1 MNVLTL
7 DVEEWFHLLDF
18 DATRT
23 EAEWGKYEV
32 RIYEN
37 VDRILDILER
47 TNTKA
52 TFFIIGWVAKTYPD
66 VVKKIAAKYQIGSH
80 TMNHQLVWQQSR
92 EEFKEDVSSSVKLLE
107 DITGQKVEC
116 FRAPGFSI
124 RESEAWA
131 FEILY
136 DLGIKYDSSIFPA
149 HHAHGG
155 MPEFYSSEPTNVVCC
170 SREIKEFPISYKTIA
185 GKHLVFSGGGYFRLF
200 PYPIIKKWSKEQ
212 GDYLLSY
219 IHPRDLD
226 GGQPMLDGLPLA
238 RKFKSYVGTKGA
250 AKKLEKYL
258 NDFEFTDIAT
268 AAQKIYWYDAPTFT
282 LYHDSISAEQKAT
295 FRANEKIS
303 NDAKKVK
310 KLCKNIGDASY
321 EFRKG
326 MIGGMDRMLKKDK

>member
-1 MNVLTL
+1 MNILTF

-23 EAEWGKYEV
+23 EADWGKYEV

-52 TFFIIGWVAKTYPD
+52 TFFIIGWVAKTYPE

-92 EEFKEDVSSSVKLLE
+92 DEFKEDVSSSIKLLE

-136 DLGIKYDSSIFPA
+136 DLGIKYDCSIFPA

-155 MPEFYSSEPTNVVCC
+155 MPSYGDATPALIKHGDVM
-170 SREIKEFPISYKTIA
+170 IKEFPVTAKTIM
-185 GKHLVFSGGGYFRLF
+185 GKKIIFSGGGYFRLM
-200 PYPIIKKWSKEQ
+200 PYPIIKKWSKEC
-212 GDYLLSY
+212 DEYLLSY

-226 GGQPMLDGLPLA
+226 GGQPMLEGLPLK

-250 AKKLEKYL
+250 AEKLRLYL
-258 NDFEFTDIAT
+258 QDFEFTDVKT
-268 AAQKIYWYDAPTFT
+268 AADNICW
-282 LYHDSISAEQKAT
+282 
-295 FRANEKIS
+295 EKVPI
-303 NDAKKVK
+303 VE
-310 KLCKNIGDASY
+310 L
-321 EFRKG
+321 
-326 MIGGMDRMLKKDK
+326 

>member
-1 MNVLTL
+1 MNILTF

-52 TFFIIGWVAKTYPD
+52 TFFIIGWVAKMYPD

-80 TMNHQLVWQQSR
+80 TMNHQLVWQQTP
-92 EEFKEDVSSSVKLLE
+92 EEFRNDVESSVKLLQ
-107 DITGQKVEC
+107 DITGQPIEC

-124 RESEAWA
+124 RESEPWA
-131 FEILY
+131 FDILA
-136 DLGIKYDSSIFPA
+136 DLGIKYDCSIFPA

-155 MPEFYSSEPTNVVCC
+155 MPSYGASVPALIKHGDVTM
-170 SREIKEFPISYKTIA
+170 KEFPVSTKDIM
-185 GKHLVFSGGGYFRLF
+185 GKKIIFSGGGYFRLA
-200 PYPIIKKWSKEQ
+200 PYWLIKKWSKES

-226 GGQPMLDGLPLA
+226 GGQPMLEGLPLK

-250 AKKLEKYL
+250 AEKLRHYL
-258 NDFEFTDIAT
+258 KDFKFTDVKT
-268 AAQKIYWYDAPTFT
+268 AAENICWEKVPVVT
-282 LYHDSISAEQKAT
+282 L
-295 FRANEKIS
+295 
-303 NDAKKVK
+303 
-310 KLCKNIGDASY
+310 
-321 EFRKG
+321 
-326 MIGGMDRMLKKDK
+326 

>member
-1 MNVLTL
+1 MNILTF

-23 EAEWGKYEV
+23 ENEWEKYEV

-37 VDRILDILER
+37 VDRILDILEH

-80 TMNHQLVWQQSR
+80 TMNHQLVWQQSS
-92 EEFKEDVSSSVKLLE
+92 EQFKDDVESSVKLLQ
-107 DITGQKVEC
+107 DITGQPVEC

-131 FEILY
+131 FDILSE
-136 DLGIKYDSSIFPA
+136 LGIKYDCSIFPA

-155 MPEFYSSEPTNVVCC
+155 MASYGAPVPALIKHGDTVM
-170 SREIKEFPISYKTIA
+170 KEFPVTTKTIA
-185 GKHLVFSGGGYFRLF
+185 GKKIIFSGGGYFRLC
-200 PYPIIKKWSKEQ
+200 PYPLIKKWSKENL
-212 GDYLLSY
+212 DYLLSY

-226 GGQPMLDGLPLA
+226 GGQPMLEGLPLK

-250 AKKLEKYL
+250 ADKLRHYL
-258 NDFEFTDIAT
+258 KDFTFTDVKT
-268 AAQKIYWYDAPTFT
+268 AAE
-282 LYHDSISAEQKAT
+282 SICW
-295 FRANEKIS
+295 EKVPVVS
-303 NDAKKVK
+303 
-310 KLCKNIGDASY
+310 L
-321 EFRKG
+321 
-326 MIGGMDRMLKKDK
+326 

>member
-1 MNVLTL
+1 MNILTF

-23 EAEWGKYEV
+23 EDEWGKYEV

-80 TMNHQLVWQQSR
+80 TMNHQLVWQQTP
-92 EEFKEDVSSSVKLLE
+92 EEFSNDVESSVKLLQ
-107 DITGQKVEC
+107 DITGQPVEC

-131 FEILY
+131 FDILA
-136 DLGIKYDSSIFPA
+136 DLGIKYDCSIFPA

-155 MPEFYSSEPTNVVCC
+155 MASYGAPVPSLIKHGDIV
-170 SREIKEFPISYKTIA
+170 IKEFPVTTKTFM
-185 GKHLVFSGGGYFRLF
+185 GKKIIFSGGGYFRLM
-200 PYPIIKKWSKEQ
+200 PYPLIKKWSKES

-226 GGQPMLDGLPLA
+226 GGQPMLEGLPLK

-250 AKKLEKYL
+250 AKKLEQYL
-258 NDFEFTDIAT
+258 NDFKFTDVKT
-268 AAQKIYWYDAPTFT
+268 AAE
-282 LYHDSISAEQKAT
+282 SISW
-295 FRANEKIS
+295 EKVPVVS
-303 NDAKKVK
+303 
-310 KLCKNIGDASY
+310 L
-321 EFRKG
+321 
-326 MIGGMDRMLKKDK
+326 

>member
-1 MNVLTL
+1 MNILTF

-23 EAEWGKYEV
+23 ETEWGNYEV

-52 TFFIIGWVAKTYPD
+52 TFFIIGWIAKTYPD
-66 VVKKIAAKYQIGSH
+66 VVKKIAGKYQIGSH

-92 EEFKEDVSSSVKLLE
+92 KEFREDVETGVKMLE
-107 DITGQKVEC
+107 DITGKKVEC

-131 FEILY
+131 FEILA

-155 MPEFYSSEPTNVVCC
+155 MPSFPKAMPTVIKYQGM
-170 SREIKEFPISYKTIA
+170 ELKEFPVCYKTIA
-185 GKHLVFSGGGYFRLF
+185 GKHIVFSGGGYFRLF
-200 PYPIIKKWSKEQ
+200 PYTLIKKWSKENS
-212 GDYLLSY
+212 DYLLSY

-226 GGQPMLDGLPLA
+226 GGQPMLEGLPLA
-238 RKFKSYVGTKGA
+238 RKFKSYVGTKTA
-250 AKKLEKYL
+250 AKKLEKWL
-258 NDFEFTDIAT
+258 GDFEFTDINT
-268 AAQKIYWYDAPTFT
+268 AADTIDWG
-282 LYHDSISAEQKAT
+282 SASVV
-295 FRANEKIS
+295 N
-303 NDAKKVK
+303 
-310 KLCKNIGDASY
+310 L
-321 EFRKG
+321 
-326 MIGGMDRMLKKDK
+326 

>member
-1 MNVLTL
+1 MDILTF

-23 EAEWGKYEV
+23 ESEWGQYEV

-52 TFFIIGWVAKTYPD
+52 TFFIIGWVAKTYPE
-66 VVKKIAAKYQIGSH
+66 VVKKIAAKYQIGTH
-80 TMNHQLVWQQSR
+80 TMNHQLVWQQTP
-92 EEFKEDVSSSVKLLE
+92 EEFKEDVSASIKLLE

-131 FEILY
+131 FDILA
-136 DLGIKYDSSIFPA
+136 DLGIKYDCSIFPA

-155 MPEFYSSEPTNVVCC
+155 MASYGAPVPSLIKHDGVTM
-170 SREIKEFPISYKTIA
+170 KEFPVSTKTIL
-185 GKHLVFSGGGYFRLF
+185 GKKIIFSGGGYFRLV
-200 PYPIIKKWSKEQ
+200 PYSLLKSWSAECANA
-212 GDYLLSY
+212 GYLLSY

-226 GGQPMLDGLPLA
+226 GGQPMLEGLPWN

-250 AKKLEKYL
+250 AKKLLRYL
-258 NDFEFTDIAT
+258 MDFNFTDVKT
-268 AAQKIYWYDAPTFT
+268 AA
-282 LYHDSISAEQKAT
+282 E
-295 FRANEKIS
+295 
-303 NDAKKVK
+303 
-310 KLCKNIGDASY
+310 NICWEEVPVVNLA
-321 EFRKG
+321 
-326 MIGGMDRMLKKDK
+326 

>member
-1 MNVLTL
+1 MNILTF

-92 EEFKEDVSSSVKLLE
+92 GDFRQDVETGVKMLE
-107 DITGQKVEC
+107 DITGKKVEC

-131 FEILY
+131 FEDLAE
-136 DLGIKYDSSIFPA
+136 LGIKYDSSVFPA

-155 MPEFYSSEPTNVVCC
+155 MPSFPKAAPSIIKYHGVEM
-170 SREIKEFPISYKTIA
+170 KEFPVCFQTVA

-200 PYPIIKKWSKEQ
+200 PYSLIKKWSKEHEE
-212 GDYLLSY
+212 YLLSY

-226 GGQPMLDGLPLA
+226 GGQPMLEGLPLT
-238 RKFKSYVGTKGA
+238 RKFKSYVGTKTA
-250 AKKLEKYL
+250 AKKLEKWL
-258 NDFEFTDIAT
+258 GDFGFTDIKT
-268 AAQKIYWYDAPTFT
+268 AADAI
-282 LYHDSISAEQKAT
+282 DWSSASVIS
-295 FRANEKIS
+295 
-303 NDAKKVK
+303 
-310 KLCKNIGDASY
+310 L
-321 EFRKG
+321 
-326 MIGGMDRMLKKDK
+326 

>member
-1 MNVLTL
+1 MNVLTF

-52 TFFIIGWVAKTYPD
+52 TFFIIGWIAKNYPD
-66 VVKKIAAKYQIGSH
+66 VVKKIATKYQIGSH
-80 TMNHQLVWQQSR
+80 TMNHQLVWQQTP
-92 EEFKEDVSSSVKLLE
+92 EEFRNDVESSVKLLQ
-107 DITGQKVEC
+107 DITGQPVEC

-131 FEILY
+131 FDTLA
-136 DLGIKYDSSIFPA
+136 DLGIRYDCSIFPA

-155 MPEFYSSEPTNVVCC
+155 MESYGAPVPSLIKHGDIEM
-170 SREIKEFPISYKTIA
+170 KEFPVTTKDFM
-185 GKHLVFSGGGYFRLF
+185 GKKIIFSGGGYFRLC
-200 PYPIIKKWSKEQ
+200 PYSLIKKWSKENSE
-212 GDYLLSY
+212 YLLSY

-226 GGQPMLDGLPLA
+226 GGQPMLEGLPLK

-250 AKKLEKYL
+250 AEKLGNYL
-258 NDFEFTDIAT
+258 KDFKFTDVKT
-268 AAQKIYWYDAPTFT
+268 AA
-282 LYHDSISAEQKAT
+282 E
-295 FRANEKIS
+295 
-303 NDAKKVK
+303 
-310 KLCKNIGDASY
+310 NICW
-321 EFRKG
+321 E
-326 MIGGMDRMLKKDK
+326 IVPVVEL